1 MWKFKPFMGKE
12 QVGLEGRTV
21 DIGNLKLNIRN
32 VIAEGGFSSV
42 YLARDVNQPSQQYA
56 LKHIICNDQELVN
69 LVVKEISVMKSLKG
83 HPNVVSLQA
92 QTILDMGRTK
102 EALIVM
108 EYCEKSLV
116 SVLESRGAVFFDE
129 KSVLKIFR
137 DVCNAVFAM
146 HCQSPPIAH
155 RDLKAENLL
164 LGQDGAWKL
173 CDFGSTSTNHKRF
186 ERPEEMGLEEDNI
199 RKHTTPAYRAPEM
212 WDLFRKELINEK
224 VDIWALGCLL
234 FRICYFKSVFDGES
248 KLQILN
254 GNYRIPEMPKYSSS
268 VTDLI
273 KEMLQSSPDDRPDIT
288 QVWFRVNELLPA
300 EIKNSLP
307 DRPVDMRGP
316 DIDVDGMSNSARRS
330 SPSPVPRRSPPPPP
344 SSKEPAQTLGGG
356 GAPLGAFWSTQHAK
370 TSPGTDKSSPIF
382 DEEPNRGHLEIS
394 PPKDLNMRSRSAR
407 ISQDSSIRKSVDR
420 PSKDFE
426 IKFYS
431 DDANRGSGKTRV
443 SQTDKVTSQNETFN
457 TFVADFDTAKL
468 DSRSSNSETTKEQSL
483 KAEVDKLKEQLQQ
496 SNLEKAEITAKYEKL
511 SAICRSQRQELQELK
526 QALAARTPSPN
537 RDPSKYQT
545 SPASNQ
551 SVTPP
556 QREKKEGTIWELQE
570 GMFAESSPTLDSQP
584 WKPFTNE
591 PKPQTLLS
599 KTNSKSVRTTNGHQ
613 NKPAS
618 SPGASSTATDSWGF
632 GTDNFTAVPTSSNI
646 SRTSPSGQGNNS
658 QRFGDYPRSS
668 TSENKQVSQ
677 PAGWAGF

>member
-116 SVLESRGAVFFDE
+116 SVLESRGAGFFDE

-234 FRICYFKSVFDGES
+234 FRICYFKSTFDGES

-300 EIKNSLP
+300 EIKKSLP

-330 SPSPVPRRSPPPPP
+330 SPSPMPQRSPPPPP
-344 SSKEPAQTLGGG
+344 SSKEPVQTLGGG

-382 DEEPNRGHLEIS
+382 DEEPNRGHPEIS
-394 PPKDLNMRSRSAR
+394 PPKDLNMRSRSAW
-407 ISQDSSIRKSVDR
+407 ISQESSIRKSVDS

-431 DDANRGSGKTRV
+431 DDADRGSGKTGV
-443 SQTDKVTSQNETFN
+443 SQTDKVTSQNETFD

-468 DSRSSNSETTKEQSL
+468 DPGSSNSESTKEQSL
-483 KAEVDKLKEQLQQ
+483 KVEVDKLKEQLQQ

-599 KTNSKSVRTTNGHQ
+599 KNNSKSVRTTNGHQ

-618 SPGASSTATDSWGF
+618 SPGASSSATDSWGF

-658 QRFGDYPRSS
+658 QRFEDYPRNS